1 MIQLTS
7 TFAPKSVE
15 AEAKR
20 RFDAFVEN
28 NKTALLPDDYK
39 GSVFK
44 ILLKSPDA
52 ATRQET
58 FDSLVS
64 IMRDSKTEQPHRLA
78 VFRTIG
84 QVDDLEL
91 KKSVL
96 DMTLIPTGAPNF

>member
-28 NKTALLPDDYK
+28 NKTGLLPDDYK

-44 ILLKSPDA
+44 ILLKSEDA
-52 ATRQET
+52 AVRTEV
-58 FDSLVS
+58 FESLIA

-78 VFRTIG
+78 IYRTLG
-84 QVDDLEL
+84 QVNDMAL
-91 KKSVL
+91 KKQVL
-96 DMTLIPTGAPNF
+96 DMTLIPT